1 MCAVAFARKIGS
13 LARSNIHQ
21 SIAALRLC
29 THLHLLILGYLKI
42 EEGLEVKGYLL
53 SLT

>member
-1 MCAVAFARKIGS
+1 MCVIAVVRKIVL
-13 LARSNIHQ
+13 LARSNTI
-21 SIAALRLC
+21 SSFAAFRLR
-29 THLHLLILGYLKI
+29 THWHLLILYYVKT

>member
-1 MCAVAFARKIGS
+1 MCAFAAVRKIGS

-21 SIAALRLC
+21 SIAAFRLC
-29 THLHLLILGYLKI
+29 THLHLLILGYLKF

-53 SLT
+53 SIS